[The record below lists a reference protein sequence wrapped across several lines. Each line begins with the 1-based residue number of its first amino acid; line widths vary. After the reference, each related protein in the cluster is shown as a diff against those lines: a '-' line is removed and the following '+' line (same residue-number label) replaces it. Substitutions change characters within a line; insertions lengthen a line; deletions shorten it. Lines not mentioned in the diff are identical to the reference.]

1 MGMGNKYTATVLGA
15 TGVVG
20 RSLVNLLCQDERYER
35 VICLVRSP
43 LKSSDYHDPLN
54 KIEPLVIDFDQL
66 QDYQGYFSTDH
77 IYCCLGTTLKAA
89 GSRKAFRRVDFEFVH
104 VSAQLARAQRAKS
117 FVWISSL
124 GADAKS
130 RSFYLKVKGELENA
144 IMQMPQLPN
153 AAAVRPSI
161 LDADRK
167 GERPAEQWGLRILK
181 ALSPI
186 MLGPLKKYRPSQPFS
201 VASEMIRLQ
210 QF

>member
-1 MGMGNKYTATVLGA
+1 MGNKYTATVLGA
-15 TGVVG
+15 SGVVG

-43 LKSSDYHDPLN
+43 LKHSDYHDPME
-54 KIEPLVIDFDQL
+54 KIEPLVIDFDNL
-66 QDYQGYFSTDH
+66 QDYQGYFNSEH
-77 IYCCLGTTLKAA
+77 VYCCLGTTLKAA
-89 GSRKAFRRVDFEFVH
+89 GSKRAFRRVDFEFVH

-124 GADAKS
+124 GADSKS
-130 RSFYLKVKGELENA
+130 KSFYLRVKGELENA

-167 GERPAEQWGLRILK
+167 GERPAEKWGLALLK
-181 ALSPI
+181 LLSPI
-186 MLGPLKKYRPSQPFS
+186 MLGRLKKYRPSQPIA